1 MNIASNYKEL
11 YIKLIKKFRNYIRI
25 RDTKK
30 YTVLHAAF
38 ATDTKEASRSL
49 ISIPNPNK
57 SSRFRDKLLEL
68 KECLNDVK
76 Y

>member
-11 YIKLIKKFRNYIRI
+11 YIKLIKFNYSRI

-30 YTVLHAAF
+30 YIALHAAF
-38 ATDTKEASRSL
+38 AIDTEEANKPL
-49 ISIPNPNK
+49 ISIPNSNK
-57 SSRFRDKLLEL
+57 PSRFQDKLLEL
-68 KECLNDVK
+68 KECLYSIK